1 MLTFSLI
8 FFFVFVLMLQLPT
21 RFITTKGVTQ
31 LLSCWMSLLLFSRV
45 ECGLFC
51 FVAYAGMACDL
62 DSAAGKSCILQSPPL
77 ANNFNWTSMLLMYQ
91 ILSQDVKLTLDL
103 LVDGVPHT
111 TYVLHDNQ
119 SLIWIP
125 NPNVQSSITL
135 LLEAS
140 RYLVSTSDYEY
151 ALVSSVDFV
160 QYSISTRDSGDGR
173 L

>member
-1 MLTFSLI
+1 
-8 FFFVFVLMLQLPT
+8 
-21 RFITTKGVTQ
+21 
-31 LLSCWMSLLLFSRV
+31 LLFSGVV

-62 DSAAGKSCILQSPPL
+62 DGTAGKSCILQSPPL
-77 ANNFNWTSMLLMYQ
+77 ANNFNWTCVLLMYQ

-103 LVDGVPHT
+103 LVDGVPNT
-111 TYVLHDNQ
+111 TYVLHANQ
-119 SLIWIP
+119 SSIRIP

-140 RYLVSTSDYEY
+140 RYLVSTNDYEY
-151 ALVSSVDFV
+151 ALVSSLDFV
-160 QYSISTRDSGDGR
+160 PCSTSNTGDGR